1 MLVFV
6 VVVLFITNIL
16 HSISLSIDNDTR
28 DIATSYLGKTIG
40 FLTGGND
47 GKMIVCD
54 NEGNKLLSCETPP
67 NVDIKSIEHDL

>member
-6 VVVLFITNIL
+6 VVVLFIANIL
-16 HSISLSIDNDTR
+16 HSTSLSRYNDFRET
-28 DIATSYLGKTIG
+28 ATSYLGKTVG

-47 GKMIVCD
+47 GKMIICD

-67 NVDIKSIEHDL
+67 NVNMNE

>member
-6 VVVLFITNIL
+6 VVVLFIANIL
-16 HSISLSIDNDTR
+16 HSTSLSRYNDIR
-28 DIATSYLGKTIG
+28 DIATSYLGKTVG

-47 GKMIVCD
+47 GKMIICD

-67 NVDIKSIEHDL
+67 NVNMNE

>member
-6 VVVLFITNIL
+6 VVVLFIVNIL
-16 HSISLSIDNDTR
+16 HSTSLSRYNDIRET
-28 DIATSYLGKTIG
+28 ATSYLGKTVG

-47 GKMIVCD
+47 GKMIACD

-67 NVDIKSIEHDL
+67 NVDMNE

>member
-6 VVVLFITNIL
+6 VVVLFIVNIL
-16 HSISLSIDNDTR
+16 HSTSLSRYNDIR
-28 DIATSYLGKTIG
+28 DIATSYLGKTVG

-67 NVDIKSIEHDL
+67 NVDMNE